1 MLKNLILLLL
11 LLPATLFAQV
21 SLGGK
26 VIGMVDKKAVPN
38 ASVFLN
44 KTGVGGATLE
54 NGTFNLSNVRNGQYE
69 LLVKCVGFE
78 PYSQTIQVNGSDITL
93 PVIELMPKV
102 TVLNEVK
109 VQFDPNRQR
118 HLEMLIAEFL
128 GHSENARDCKIL
140 NPELLDMGYD
150 SKTGT
155 ITASTND
162 FLIIE
167 NKALGYRIKYQL
179 LSFELNP
186 RAGTIAYSGQSIF
199 EAMKGSASQEKRWQK
214 NRITAYLGSDM
225 HFFRACI
232 ANDVPEEGFI
242 ARRMIRTLNT
252 NRPPDSLISARL
264 EAIYHT
270 SPNMA
275 GYSDSLSY
283 WRGKARMSKYNEE
296 LIKTPVNSLD
306 YIRLTQRKGIYGITY
321 KDCLVVTY
329 KDTKSTIV
337 TFKKPFA
344 FFDEN
349 GIIMNPESA
358 LLEGY
363 WGTHRIADLLP
374 SDYQLPT
381 TF

>member
-1 MLKNLILLLL
+1 MLKNLTILLL

-21 SLGGK
+21 SISGK
-26 VIGMVDKKAVPN
+26 VAGMVDKKGVPN

-44 KTGVGGATLE
+44 KTSVGGATLE
-54 NGTFNLSNVRNGQYE
+54 NGTFNLGNVHNGQYE

-78 PYSQTIQVNGSDITL
+78 PYSQIIQVNGTDIAL

-102 TVLNEVK
+102 TVLKEVK
-109 VQFDPNRQR
+109 VQFDANRQR
-118 HLEMLIAEFL
+118 HIQTLTAEFL
-128 GHSENARDCKIL
+128 GHGDNAADCKIL
-140 NPELLDMGYD
+140 NPEILDMNYD

-155 ITASTND
+155 MTASTND

-179 LSFELNP
+179 QSFELSP
-186 RAGTIAYSGQSIF
+186 RAGTIVYTGQSIF
-199 EAMKGSASQEKRWQK
+199 EAMKGSNSQEKRWQK

-232 ANDVPEEGFI
+232 ANDVTEAGFVV
-242 ARRMIRTLNT
+242 RRMIRTLNT
-252 NRPPDSLISARL
+252 KRPPDSLISARL
-264 EAIYHT
+264 EAIYNT
-270 SPNMA
+270 STNMK

-283 WRGKARMSKYNEE
+283 WRDKARMPKYNEE
-296 LIKTPVNSLD
+296 LIKAPLNSVD
-306 YIRLTQRKGIYGITY
+306 YIKLTQEKGIYGITY

-329 KDTKSTIV
+329 KDGKSTIV
-337 TFKKPFA
+337 TFRKPFA
-344 FFDEN
+344 FFDDN
-349 GIIMNPESA
+349 GIVLNPESA